1 MLPSVPTTAAPELDP
16 GAGEQ
21 ALEAAQDLRI
31 RVARER
37 ETVQALKEYLL
48 AKGQP
53 AQVVDADARDS
64 AFAWSIAHADD
75 DRAVLVFSGE
85 VDYSVAAR
93 FREAL
98 VDLAEA
104 GAVHL
109 DLDLEG
115 VTFIDSRGLSVLLHA
130 RRRCVRFGGSL
141 RLVAVSPQ
149 VMRVLRITGLHHLLL
164 AEVNP
169 LEADPVQG

>member
-1 MLPSVPTTAAPELDP
+1 MPRPLTTTSAASREIAAFED
-16 GAGEQ
+16 Q
-21 ALEAAQDLRI
+21 ALRAAQDLRV

-37 ETVQALKEYLL
+37 ETVQALSEYLL

-53 AQVVDADARDS
+53 AEVVSADARDS
-64 AFAWSIAHADD
+64 AFAWTVAQAED

-85 VDYSVAAR
+85 VDYAVTAR

-104 GAVHL
+104 GAIHL
-109 DLDLEG
+109 ALDLEG

-130 RRRCVRFGGSL
+130 RRRVMRLGGSL
-141 RLVAVSPQ
+141 TVIAVSPQ
-149 VMRVLRITGLHHLLL
+149 VQRVLRVTGLHHLLL
-164 AEVNP
+164 A
-169 LEADPVQG
+169 DPPAVPQA

>member
-1 MLPSVPTTAAPELDP
+1 VPRPGTTTAQDVEDGLADD
-16 GAGEQ
+16 
-21 ALEAAQDLRI
+21 ALKAAQDLRV

-37 ETVQALKEYLL
+37 QTVQALSEYLL

-53 AQVVDADARDS
+53 AEVVAADGRDS
-64 AFAWSIAHADD
+64 AFAWDVASVDA

-85 VDYSVAAR
+85 VDYAVTAR

-98 VDLAEA
+98 VDVAEA

-109 DLDLEG
+109 DLDLAG

-130 RRRCVRFGGSL
+130 RRRAL
-141 RLVAVSPQ
+141 RLGGPCASS
-149 VMRVLRITGLHHLLL
+149 RSARRC
-164 AEVNP
+164 A
-169 LEADPVQG
+169 ASCA

>member
-1 MLPSVPTTAAPELDP
+1 VLPSLPLASAVEPAAGTDE
-16 GAGEQ
+16 E
-21 ALEAAQDLRI
+21 ALEAAQDLRV

-53 AQVVDADARDS
+53 AEVVEADARDS

-75 DRAVLVFSGE
+75 DRALLVFSGE

-141 RLVAVSPQ
+141 RLIAVSPQ
-149 VMRVLRITGLHHLLL
+149 VLRVLRVTGLHHLLL
-164 AEVNP
+164 AT
-169 LEADPVQG
+169 D